1 MDKFLV
7 AHCER
12 IKKAGDLAKVSE
24 HNSRKAVYDENL
36 EPLRTIPEYIDPEA
50 GKYNEGDRLPKEALL
65 KLRKDRIRE
74 ADLIRA
80 PRKDASFA
88 IEVVI
93 SASPDWFKKQIVSD
107 NEKAIRAFFVD
118 ARKAL
123 NERFGAANLLQWNT
137 HYDETTPHMHL
148 LYVPIVQTEKGNK
161 YSADAFMGNRKQ
173 LAEFQDYMI
182 AKLGKKYDLERGIEG
197 SDARHTNQQ
206 EWKKDLVKKQKEL
219 DEREKGLDLR
229 EAELR
234 ENEKMVNAR
243 MAALNEREQ
252 EKVIKRSRDNYYGR

>member
-12 IKKAGDLAKVSE
+12 VKAAGDLAKVSA

-36 EPLRTIPEYIDPEA
+36 EPLRTIPEYIDPES
-50 GKYNEGDRLPKEALL
+50 GKYNEGDRPPPAAVL

-74 ADLIRA
+74 AELIRA

-93 SASPDWFKKQIVSD
+93 TASPDWFKRQIVSD
-107 NEKAIRAFFVD
+107 NEKAIKAFFVD

-182 AKLGKKYDLERGIEG
+182 KKLGAKYGLERGVEG
-197 SDARHTNQQ
+197 SDARHTNQK
-206 EWKKDLVKKQKEL
+206 EWKKKLVEKEKEL
-219 DEREKGLDLR
+219 NEREKQLDLR
-229 EAELR
+229 EAELK
-234 ENEKMVNAR
+234 ENERYVGSLMN
-243 MAALNEREQ
+243 ALNERDRERIIR
-252 EKVIKRSRDNYYGR
+252 KVQDNYRER